1 METIINYI
9 IELFSNFE
17 NLKYGK
23 EILVFIISIMP
34 ILELRGG
41 LLASS
46 LLSVEPLIGYIVSI
60 IGNVLPVPF
69 ILLFINKILQWMSDS
84 KIKWM
89 NKISNT
95 LKKKA
100 DKNKHKIEKY
110 GYIGLL
116 IFVGVP
122 LPGTG
127 AWTGCLVASVLGLN
141 RKKSFIYIF
150 GGIIMASIIMMIL
163 SYGILGNL
171 IKVY

>member
-23 EILVFIISIMP
+23 EILVFIVSIMP

-89 NKISNT
+89 LINKDFI
-95 LKKKA
+95 
-100 DKNKHKIEKY
+100 
-110 GYIGLL
+110 LL
-116 IFVGVP
+116 
-122 LPGTG
+122 
-127 AWTGCLVASVLGLN
+127 
-141 RKKSFIYIF
+141 
-150 GGIIMASIIMMIL
+150 
-163 SYGILGNL
+163 
-171 IKVY
+171 